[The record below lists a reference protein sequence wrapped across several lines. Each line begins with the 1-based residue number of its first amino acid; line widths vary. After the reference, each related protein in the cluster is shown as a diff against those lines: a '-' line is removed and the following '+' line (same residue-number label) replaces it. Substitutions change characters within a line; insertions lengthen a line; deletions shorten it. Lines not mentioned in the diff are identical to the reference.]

1 MATLFLSDLHLSADT
16 PEFNARFGAVLEQHA
31 GRLDALYLLGDVFEA
46 WLGDDDDTLFV
57 RDMVARLAA
66 FSRQTP
72 LYVMRGNRDFLLGL
86 RFARETGAVLLN
98 DPTRVS
104 LYGRDYLLS
113 HGDALCTDDI
123 AYQRY
128 RAKIRQPWRQTLLR
142 ALPLRLRRGIAS
154 YLRQRSRHDKAD
166 KPMALMDVNPDD
178 VARLLAEYPDTVLI
192 HGHTH
197 RPALHLYTLDGQPR
211 ERHVLPDWRPGH
223 CGGLL
228 LDQGGLHEIQF

>member
-16 PEFNARFGAVLEQHA
+16 PDFNARFGAVLEQHA

-46 WLGDDDDTLFV
+46 WLGDDDDSPFV

-66 FSRQTP
+66 FARRTP
-72 LYVMRGNRDFLLGL
+72 LYVMRGNRDFLLGS

-98 DPTRVS
+98 DPALVR

-113 HGDALCTDDI
+113 HGDALCTDDV

-128 RAKIRQPWRQTLLR
+128 RAKVRQPWRQALLR
-142 ALPLRLRRGIAS
+142 ALPLRLRRGIAT
-154 YLRQRSRHDKAD
+154 YLRRRSRHDKAD
-166 KPMALMDVNPDD
+166 KPMALMDANPAA
-178 VARLLAEYPDTVLI
+178 VAHLLAAHPAAVLI

-197 RPALHLYTLDGQPR
+197 RPAHHRHDVAGQPR

-223 CGGLL
+223 CGGLR
-228 LDQGGLHEIQF
+228 LDQDGLREVWF